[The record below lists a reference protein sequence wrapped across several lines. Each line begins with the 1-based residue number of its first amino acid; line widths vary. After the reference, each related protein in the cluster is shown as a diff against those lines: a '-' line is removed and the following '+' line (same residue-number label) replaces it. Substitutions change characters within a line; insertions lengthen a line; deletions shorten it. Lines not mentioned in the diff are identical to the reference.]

1 MTQEKKLFG
10 TERDQDG
17 DWFLS
22 FQDVKQ
28 WIIHD
33 DFDHSHG
40 EAKQLI
46 VKADVDGDSFLSQE
60 EVLDHYDIF
69 VGSSATQ
76 FGEVLSRHE
85 EF

>member
-1 MTQEKKLFG
+1 MIT
-10 TERDQDG
+10 
-17 DWFLS
+17 
-22 FQDVKQ
+22 
-28 WIIHD
+28 D

-60 EVLDHYDIF
+60 EVLDHYDVF

-76 FGEVLSRHE
+76 FEEVLSRHE